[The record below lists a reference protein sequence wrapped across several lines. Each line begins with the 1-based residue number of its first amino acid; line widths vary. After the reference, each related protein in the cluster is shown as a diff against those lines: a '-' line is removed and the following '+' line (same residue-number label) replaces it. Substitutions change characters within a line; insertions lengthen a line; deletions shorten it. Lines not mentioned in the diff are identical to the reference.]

1 MTPHEAPPRFTTT
14 TARLWWHERGITR
27 LVAGVFEGGGAKGVL
42 YGGAL
47 QGMLEED
54 CWFGAAAGASAG
66 AITATAI
73 AVGLQPD
80 EVGRETESGLDALG
94 RPTALS
100 GLLRV
105 RDGASYLDQDS
116 MRTWL
121 GDLLERQ
128 VEALCGE
135 PDGRTITFGE
145 LHALTEGFELDVVA
159 VDLAR
164 QHRVVFNYMLTP
176 NCSVASAVVA
186 SAAIPLAFESMLLYV
201 PQGRPAGGV
210 IVDGG
215 VLANFPSFVF
225 KDASYRTWA
234 GMPPLGLP
242 VVGFLLDEEVGSPG
256 VQPAL
261 YRESV
266 FLSFDSE
273 DASAS
278 GLAERAG
285 PRFRPRRAEPSI
297 VGRAARAV
305 GKALRLVTWP
315 AWKLLFDWIPAALRW
330 NAGGQ
335 RGHWPPPK
343 SPALRSLVGWFDGVM
358 TGIRPGAVLLGG
370 FLAATLCIGI
380 GAYTVAW
387 RPLADH
393 VGQVLSGDE
402 TILGATVGTLVMVVW
417 ALVPIYAWMAISL
430 VLGVGWVLHR
440 TVQITAY
447 GLVKTFLAGSGAP
460 VWTGAAADDH
470 VVRLNVPAGIDTLG
484 ISLPKHEVDAALNAA
499 RQETRAG
506 LRQLDA
512 SMRSTR
518 TTSP

>member
-1 MTPHEAPPRFTTT
+1 MTAHQAAPRFTTT
-14 TARLWWHERGITR
+14 PTRLWWHEQGITR
-27 LVAGVFEGGGAKGVL
+27 LVAGVFEGGGAKGLL
-42 YGGAL
+42 YRGAL
-47 QGMLEED
+47 HGMLEED

-80 EVGRETESGLDALG
+80 EVGSETARGLDAL
-94 RPTALS
+94 RKPTNLN

-116 MRTWL
+116 LKAWL

-128 VEALCGE
+128 VLALSGD
-135 PDGRTITFGE
+135 PGGATITFGE

-176 NCSVASAVVA
+176 NCSVAAAVVA
-186 SAAIPLAFESMLLYV
+186 SAAIPLAFESMLLSV
-201 PQGRPAGGV
+201 PEGRPAGGV

-234 GMPPLGLP
+234 GMPPLGFP
-242 VVGFLLDEEVGSPG
+242 VIGFLLDEEVGSAG
-256 VQPAL
+256 VEPAL

-266 FLSFDSE
+266 FVSLDSG
-273 DASAS
+273 D
-278 GLAERAG
+278 G
-285 PRFRPRRAEPSI
+285 PRFHPQRAEPSI

-305 GKALRLVTWP
+305 GKALRVLTWP
-315 AWKLLFDWIPAALRW
+315 AWKLLFDWIPAALQW
-330 NAGGQ
+330 NAGGR
-335 RGHWPPPK
+335 RGHWPTPK

-358 TGIRPGAVLLGG
+358 TGIRPWGVLLGG
-370 FLAATLCIGI
+370 FAAATLCIGI

-402 TILGATVGTLVMVVW
+402 TVLGATVGTIAMVIW

-447 GLVKTFLAGSGAP
+447 GLVRTFLAGSGAP
-460 VWTGAAADDH
+460 VWTGAAPDDH
-470 VVRLNVPAGIDTLG
+470 VVRLHVPAGIDTLNV
-484 ISLPKHEVDAALNAA
+484 SLGSDEMDAALNAA

-506 LRQLDA
+506 LRELDFGGA
-512 SMRSTR
+512 ARE
-518 TTSP
+518 